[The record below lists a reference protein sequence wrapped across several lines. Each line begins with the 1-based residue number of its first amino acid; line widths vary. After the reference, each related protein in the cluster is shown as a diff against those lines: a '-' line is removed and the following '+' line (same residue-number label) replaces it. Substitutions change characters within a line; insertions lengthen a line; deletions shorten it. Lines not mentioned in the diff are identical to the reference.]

1 MGYDGKV
8 AIVTGAG
15 RGLGRDYARSFA
27 AEGARV
33 VVADINADEAEQV
46 ATGIEHDGAEALAVT
61 TDVGDERSTL
71 ELADAV
77 RERFGRADILV
88 NNAGIWGDL
97 ERHRLLDVPTSY
109 WDLVIAVNL
118 RGPLLC
124 TRAVVPLMQERGWGR
139 IVNISSMGAYMVSGV
154 YGVSKL
160 GLNQLTYALASEL
173 GADGITVN
181 AVAPGTIANEAS
193 RRQVPEGAF
202 ERLVN
207 ASIIKR
213 VGTSADLFGMIR
225 YLTSDE
231 AEWVTGQTFLVN
243 GGYNTRL

>member
-1 MGYDGKV
+1 MGYDGRV

-15 RGLGRDYARSFA
+15 RGLGRDYAGFFA

-33 VVADINADEAEQV
+33 VVVDVNADQAEEAVEEIGRV
-46 ATGIEHDGAEALAVT
+46 GGEAMAVP
-61 TDVGDERSTL
+61 TDVSDEASTL
-71 ELADAV
+71 ALADAV
-77 RERFGRADILV
+77 RDRFGRADVLV

-97 ERHRLLDVPTSY
+97 ERHRLLDIPTAY
-109 WDLVIAVNL
+109 WDTVLAVNL

-124 TRAVVPLMQERGWGR
+124 TRALVPLMRERAWGR
-139 IVNISSMGAYMVSGV
+139 VVNISSMGAYMVSGV

-173 GADGITVN
+173 GSDGITVN